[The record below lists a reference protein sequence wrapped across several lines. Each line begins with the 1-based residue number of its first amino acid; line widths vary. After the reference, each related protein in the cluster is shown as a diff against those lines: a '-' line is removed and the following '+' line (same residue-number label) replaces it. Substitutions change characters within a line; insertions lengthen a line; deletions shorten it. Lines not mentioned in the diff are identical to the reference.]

1 MAEQGGARHGK
12 NAPKRTSDQPAV
24 YQSFAGCYLVIMS
37 ATPSVLLDLDGTLIN
52 SHPGILASCLAM
64 LRALGHRPD
73 EALDVKR
80 FIGPPLEDVVRF
92 LLQSYGD
99 DRVDEAVVAYRQHYG
114 ESGLLR
120 SELRELATLFG
131 KCEKPDCEFI
141 SPRQSAKRSHV
152 ASCSTSN

>member
-1 MAEQGGARHGK
+1 LYPLPGEPVVLVPRGVAIAIAGLFK
-12 NAPKRTSDQPAV
+12 KAV
-24 YQSFAGCYLVIMS
+24 L
-37 ATPSVLLDLDGTLIN
+37 
-52 SHPGILASCLAM
+52 
-64 LRALGHRPD
+64 
-73 EALDVKR
+73 
-80 FIGPPLEDVVRF
+80 
-92 LLQSYGD
+92 